1 MSTIRTSLLSL
12 ILSLLCFILISG
24 CETEVKNPNFQSDA
38 ADPVYLNKSMM
49 ALSQTIKYDL
59 FAPVVASRIYF
70 YAHVASYEA
79 LNAQNPAYK
88 SLQGQLKGL
97 TDIPK
102 PDLNVEYCYPVSA
115 VRAYLRVGKKLIFS
129 EDTIAQFEKQI
140 ISDFK
145 KIGVPKAVLERSL
158 AFGDT
163 VAAAIIKWSTKDN
176 YAQSRSMPKYTV
188 TPDNPNRWR
197 PTSPDYGDALEP
209 HWHKIRTAVMDS
221 AAQFKPIPPPK
232 FDIAK
237 SSYFY
242 KMAFETFKIVQDS
255 TPDKIATAWY
265 WDDNPVATFNAGHV
279 NISRK
284 KISPGGHWLWITM
297 YAAQQK
303 KFDIYSTN
311 EAYTYVAIGLYD
323 AFISCWDEKYRSEVI
338 RPESYITK
346 YINSEWISVIVT
358 PPFPEYTSGH
368 SCISGASST
377 ILTQLFGDN
386 FRFTDSTELQ
396 FGLAPRSYNSFNEA
410 ARETAVSRFYAGIH
424 YLLSCEIGLQQ
435 GQRVGK
441 NVLEKVRTR

>member
-1 MSTIRTSLLSL
+1 MLNTRTSLFSIVLC
-12 ILSLLCFILISG
+12 LLYFVLLSG
-24 CETEVKNPNFQSDA
+24 CESEVKNPNYQADA
-38 ADPVYLNKSMM
+38 ADPVFINKSMM

-59 FAPVVASRIYF
+59 FAPMVASRIYY

-97 TDIPK
+97 TVLPK
-102 PDLNVEYCYPVSA
+102 PDANVEYCYPVSA
-115 VRAYLRVGKKLIFS
+115 VRAYLRVGKQLIFS

-163 VAAAIIKWSTKDN
+163 IASEIIKWSSKDN
-176 YAQSRSMPKYTV
+176 YAPSRSMPKYTV
-188 TPDNPNRWR
+188 TPDNPKRWR

-232 FDIAK
+232 FDTAK
-237 SSYFY
+237 SSIFY
-242 KMAFETFKIVQDS
+242 KMAYETFKIVQDS

-297 YAAQQK
+297 YSAQQK
-303 KFDIYSTN
+303 KWNIYQTN
-311 EAYTYVAIGLYD
+311 EAYTTVAIGLFD

-346 YINSEWISVIVT
+346 YINSEWLSVIIA

-368 SCISGASST
+368 SCVSGASSV

-396 FGLAPRSYNSFNEA
+396 FGLAPRTYNSFYEA
-410 ARETAVSRFYAGIH
+410 VRETAISRFYAGIH
-424 YLLSCEIGLQQ
+424 YRLSCEIGLVQ
-435 GQRVGK
+435 GKSVGK
-441 NVLEKVRTR
+441 YVLEKIKTR